1 MRIRGFI
8 ETSLLDWDKKV
19 VSVIFVGGCN
29 FHCPFCQNS
38 ALANDSK
45 SLPALE
51 WQDIKKTLEKKRK
64 WIDGVVVSGGEPM
77 MHPEIFGLL
86 IKIKELGYKIKVDTN
101 GYYPYP
107 LKEAIELGL
116 VDYVAMDIKTALD
129 KRYYKAIGR
138 EIHFVVIERTI
149 RLLKECGLG
158 YEFRTTLVPN
168 LIGEQELLAIG
179 KKLAPAKKMV
189 LQKFVPA
196 NARLAS
202 YRKLKTYTP
211 EQAKEFQKILKPYFT
226 TVALRGF

>member
-19 VSVIFVGGCN
+19 ASVVFVGGCN

-45 SLPALE
+45 SLPAMD

-86 IKIKELGYKIKVDTN
+86 IKIKQSGFKVKVDTN

-116 VDYVAMDIKTALD
+116 VDYVAMDIKSAFD
-129 KRYYKAIGR
+129 QRYFKAIGR
-138 EIHFVVIERTI
+138 KIEFVVIERTV
-149 RLLKECGLG
+149 RLLKECGLD
-158 YEFRTTLVPN
+158 YEFRFTLVPN
-168 LIGEQELLAIG
+168 LVTEKELIAISE
-179 KKLAPAKKMV
+179 KITPAKKVV
-189 LQKFVPA
+189 LQKFVPQ

-202 YRKLKTYTP
+202 YRKLNTYTP
-211 EQAKEFQKILKPYFT
+211 EQAKQFQKLIKPYFSQ
-226 TVALRGF
+226 VILRGF

>member
-29 FHCPFCQNS
+29 FRCPFCQNS
-38 ALANDSK
+38 DLANDAK
-45 SLPALE
+45 SLPPIE
-51 WQDIKKTLEKKRK
+51 WEDIKKTLEKKRK
-64 WIDGVVVSGGEPM
+64 WLDGVVVSGGEPM

-86 IKIKELGYKIKVDTN
+86 IKIKELGYKVKVDTN

-129 KRYYKAIGR
+129 ERYYKAIGR
-138 EIHFVVIERTI
+138 TIHFVVIERTI

-168 LIGEQELLAIG
+168 LVGEQELLAIAE
-179 KKLAPAKKMV
+179 KLTPAKKLV
-189 LQKFVPA
+189 LQQYVPK
-196 NARLAS
+196 NARLAR
-202 YRKLKTYTP
+202 YRKIKPYLP
-211 EQAKEFQKILKPYFT
+211 EQAQEFQKLIKKYFT
-226 TVALRGF
+226 QVSLRGY